1 MSLDRGTRKHLA
13 IFVGVFNKAVEL
25 TVQHLRDPEQ
35 ELPTFAVSYIT
46 WDRVQLVCFHICIYT
61 AK

>member
-1 MSLDRGTRKHLA
+1 MYGALYQEVLYRFFVMSLDRGTRKHLA

-46 WDRVQLVCFHICIYT
+46 
-61 AK
+61 